1 MMYNVNVINLFQP
14 VLDDSTPPK
23 DRSYLERAQFLTAS
37 SHRELRRLL
46 ALQEARHCW
55 GTAIAIV
62 LHPITVASVG
72 SLDEISRVFSNPRDA
87 EKSEAFQG
95 LLVCLRALTAVASYT
110 FYAQPLFRLV
120 TEKCQA
126 LGLQLPEDLHAALDQ
141 YTSEEW
147 TRNAANVVSSQYIA
161 DMRRTR
167 TDSESARMDSI
178 ISAWEGMSINEAQ
191 AKGKARSG

>member
-1 MMYNVNVINLFQP
+1 MMYHINIINLFQP
-14 VLDDSTPPK
+14 ILDQNSPPR
-23 DRSYLERAQFLTAS
+23 DRSYLDRAHFLTATS
-37 SHRELRRLL
+37 QREIRRLL
-46 ALQEARHCW
+46 TLQEKRHCW

-62 LHPITVASVG
+62 LHPITVAGVG
-72 SLDEISRVFSNPRDA
+72 SLDEISRIYSNPRDA
-87 EKSEAFQG
+87 EQSEPYQG

-110 FYAQPLFRLV
+110 FYAQPLFRLL

-126 LGLQLPEDLHAALDQ
+126 LGLQLPEDLNVALDQ

-147 TRNAANVVSSQYIA
+147 TRNAANLVSSQYIV
-161 DMRRTR
+161 DTRRTR

-178 ISAWEGMSINEAQ
+178 ISAWEGMSIDEAQ

>member
-1 MMYNVNVINLFQP
+1 MMYHINIINLFQP
-14 VLDDSTPPK
+14 ILDQSTPSR
-23 DRSYLERAQFLTAS
+23 DRSYLERAQFLTS
-37 SHRELRRLL
+37 TSHREIRRLL
-46 ALQEARHCW
+46 LLQEKRHCW

-62 LHPITVASVG
+62 LHPITVSGVG

-87 EKSEAFQG
+87 EKSEPYHG
-95 LLVCLRALTAVASYT
+95 LLVCLRALTAVASYNY
-110 FYAQPLFRLV
+110 YAQPLFRLL

-126 LGLQLPEDLHAALDQ
+126 LGLQLPEDLDAALDQ

-167 TDSESARMDSI
+167 TDSESVRMDSI
-178 ISAWEGMSINEAQ
+178 VSAWEGMTIDEAQ
-191 AKGKARSG
+191 AKGKARLG

>member
-178 ISAWEGMSINEAQ
+178 ISAWEGMSIDEAQ